1 MTNVSVFLS
10 DLQTGRS
17 SSIVQV
23 RLLCFW
29 EARNVRR
36 GGEFMGVVMLL
47 MDSQVFYLTPP
58 FVHKHSL

>member
-23 RLLCFW
+23 WLLCFW